1 MGDNKSE
8 FGLLVYILPFLAVI
22 PALYAMGWESHE
34 ASILIVAVPFMTFP
48 VILIVGQVYNGEEFW
63 KNKMKEGGILA
74 LGALGASLSAA
85 LWLVYDYVDALP
97 NFDELDKRHAM
108 A

>member
-8 FGLLVYILPFLAVI
+8 SGLLVYIIPFLAVV
-22 PALYAMGWESHE
+22 PFLYAMGWESYD

-63 KNKMKEGGILA
+63 KSKMK
-74 LGALGASLSAA
+74 
-85 LWLVYDYVDALP
+85 D
-97 NFDELDKRHAM
+97 
-108 A
+108 